1 LAPLSYGKSGGSSQ
15 TTRNCWFGDGMST
28 SRVDAPPSAFARSV
42 RVTDDQLIVELTDG
56 RELSVPLSWY
66 PRLNYG
72 RPDERARWEIIGRGD
87 GIHWPDL
94 DEDISVEGLLAGRR
108 SGERRESIERWL
120 AALNE
125 SRKQRESR
133 P

>member
-1 LAPLSYGKSGGSSQ
+1 
-15 TTRNCWFGDGMST
+15 MST
-28 SRVDAPPSAFARSV
+28 SRVEAPPTAFARAV
-42 RVTDDQLIVELTDG
+42 RVTDEQLIVELTDG

-66 PRLNYG
+66 PRLNHAS
-72 RPDERARWEIIGRGD
+72 PDERARWEMIGRGD

-120 AALNE
+120 AALKE
-125 SRKQRESR
+125 SRKQRG
-133 P
+133 

>member
-1 LAPLSYGKSGGSSQ
+1 
-15 TTRNCWFGDGMST
+15 MST
-28 SRVDAPPSAFARSV
+28 SKVEAPPTAFARAV
-42 RVTDDQLIVELTDG
+42 RVTDEQLIVELTDG

-66 PRLNYG
+66 PRLNHG
-72 RPDERARWEIIGRGD
+72 SPDERARWEMIGRGD

-120 AALNE
+120 AALKE
-125 SRKQRESR
+125 SRKQRG
-133 P
+133 

>member
-1 LAPLSYGKSGGSSQ
+1 MSS
-15 TTRNCWFGDGMST
+15 
-28 SRVDAPPSAFARSV
+28 SRVETPPTALARAV
-42 RVTDDQLIVELTDG
+42 RVTDEHLIVELTDG

-66 PRLNYG
+66 PRLSHG

-94 DEDISVEGLLAGRR
+94 DEDISVEGLLVGRR

-125 SRKQRESR
+125 SRRLR
-133 P
+133 G